1 MPASLPTRTLTTQA
15 GRTLAFSA
23 FGFGAAPIGNM
34 NRVLSEAEAEA
45 TVRQAWALGL
55 RYFDTAPLYGHGLSE
70 QRVGAALSGEAR
82 DAFLLSTKVGRLLE
96 PCAPGDEDS
105 GIYLGVQPVKVA
117 YDYSYDGVMR
127 SHEAS
132 LKRLGLDRIDILYVH
147 DIDAMTHGSREAA
160 EARTRELI
168 DQGGWRALDQL
179 RAAGDVAA
187 IGAGVNEWEPCARLL
202 ELADPDIFLLAGRYT
217 LLEQEALTSLLPACA
232 ARGVGVV
239 IGGPFNSGILATGPI
254 EGAVYNY
261 APAPEPILRRTAA
274 IEAVCAQHGVKLAQA
289 ALEFPLGHPAV
300 VSVIPGGQTPDQVAQ
315 NLALL
320 TAPIPTTLWAE
331 LKAAGLMRPDA
342 PTPTAIEQNP

>member
-1 MPASLPTRTLTTQA
+1 MAAVPPPRTLTTRA
-15 GRTLAFSA
+15 GRALTFSA

-45 TVRQAWALGL
+45 TVRAAWTAGL

-70 QRVGAALSGEAR
+70 QRVGAVLKGEPR
-82 DAFLLSTKVGRLLE
+82 DVFLLSTKVGRLLE
-96 PCAPGDEDS
+96 PCAPGEEDS
-105 GIYLGVQPVKVA
+105 GIYQGVPPVKVA

-132 LKRLGLDRIDILYVH
+132 LRRLGLDRVDILYVH
-147 DIDAMTHGSREAA
+147 DIDAMTHGSRGGA

-168 DQGGWRALDQL
+168 DQGGWRALDEL

-217 LLEQEALTSLLPACA
+217 LLEQEALETLLPACA

-239 IGGPFNSGILATGPI
+239 VGGPFNSGVLATGPVP
-254 EGAVYNY
+254 GAIYNY
-261 APAPEPILRRTAA
+261 APAPEAILRRTAE
-274 IEAVCAQHGVKLAQA
+274 IEAVCARHGVRLAQA
-289 ALEFPLGHPAV
+289 ALAFPLGHPSV

-320 TAPIPTTLWAE
+320 NAPIPDRLWAD

-342 PTPTAIEQNP
+342 PAPEAS